1 MWGLLRL
8 VRSDRLGCKAYRLNY
23 SPLHRVESGEIPVA
37 TAGDDVI
44 EDATAGAD
52 VIEGATAADELHGDI
67 TQIDAAAIPAHDLL
81 VSAVPRGGVTTTATA
96 AQNSDCTE
104 QLHRT
109 TAAQNSGCTEQL
121 HRTTAAQNSGCTEQ
135 LHITTA
141 AQFNSTEWR
150 GPHRPSQCQS
160 LEVTQPCTP
169 RRQQQVGGF
178 PCQPFS
184 AAGLQVGQW
193 DYRD

>member
-44 EDATAGAD
+44 EGATAGAD

-96 AQNSDCTE
+96 AQNSD
-104 QLHRT
+104 
-109 TAAQNSGCTEQL
+109 CTEQL